1 MSDPVRVLIAE
12 DHPFFRDGLRRALDA
27 DDGVQVIAECADGP
41 AALERIRTLGPA
53 IAILDIGLPGLD
65 GCAIVRQVRAERLPV
80 EFIFLTIADDPE
92 IFDQS
97 LEWGV
102 KGYLLKD
109 CTAVEIVRC
118 VRAVADG
125 QHYASPVMTTHLVER
140 TRRVERF
147 ARGVPGLDQLTPQE
161 RVILRRIAAGRRS
174 KEVAEELGIA
184 PKTVD
189 AHRTSICRKLDVH
202 GNHALTRF
210 AVRHRHDI

>member
-1 MSDPVRVLIAE
+1 MGDPIRVLIAE
-12 DHPFFRDGLRRALDA
+12 DHPFFRDGLRRALEQDPSVDVVA
-27 DDGVQVIAECADGP
+27 ACEDGP
-41 AALERIRTLGPA
+41 TALERIRAMSPA
-53 IAILDIGLPGLD
+53 IAILDIGLPELD
-65 GCAIVRQVRAERLPV
+65 GCAIVRQARDERLPV
-80 EFIFLTIADDPE
+80 EFIFLTINDDPE

-109 CTAVEIVRC
+109 CTAAEILRC
-118 VRAVADG
+118 VRAVAGG

-147 ARGVPGLDQLTPQE
+147 TRGVPGLDQLTPQE
-161 RVILRRIAAGRRS
+161 RVILRRIAAGKRS

-202 GNHALTRF
+202 GNYALTRF
-210 AVRHRHDI
+210 AVQHRHDI

>member
-1 MSDPVRVLIAE
+1 MGDPIRVLIAE
-12 DHPFFRDGLRRALDA
+12 DHPFFRDGLRRALEQDP
-27 DDGVQVIAECADGP
+27 GVDVVAACEDGP
-41 AALERIRTLGPA
+41 TALERIRALSPA
-53 IAILDIGLPGLD
+53 IAILDIGLPELD
-65 GCAIVRQVRAERLPV
+65 GCAIVRQARDERLPV
-80 EFIFLTIADDPE
+80 EFIFLTINDDPE

-109 CTAVEIVRC
+109 CTAAEIVRC
-118 VRAVADG
+118 VRAVAGG

-147 ARGVPGLDQLTPQE
+147 VRGVPGLDQLTPQE